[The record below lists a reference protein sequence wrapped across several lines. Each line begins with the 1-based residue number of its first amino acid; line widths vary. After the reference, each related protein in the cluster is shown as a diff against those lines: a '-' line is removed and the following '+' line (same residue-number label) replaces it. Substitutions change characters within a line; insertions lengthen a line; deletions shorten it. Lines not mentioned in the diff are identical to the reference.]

1 MLHYVKPALPGSRQ
15 AEAVGPRCKG
25 LSRIIYNYQ
34 TATNAIIVTA
44 RRRRDNCGSGLPGA
58 WFCASETR
66 HYSAARSLRSSK
78 LKTVCLWRLR
88 HKQNARFQLVWDD
101 FRRGPGRAGESKLPS
116 SATLADPG
124 SGIAAAQPAGGNQGS
139 DWLPIFLPAS
149 GSGCGLLS
157 SWLRVTANFRSA
169 RGPNVRTAG
178 AMTINDIAQ
187 AWHRQAGHCT
197 HLRKPE
203 GLSEAKLKAKR

>member
-1 MLHYVKPALPGSRQ
+1 M
-15 AEAVGPRCKG
+15 
-25 LSRIIYNYQ
+25 
-34 TATNAIIVTA
+34 TA

-58 WFCASETR
+58 WFCVSETR

-124 SGIAAAQPAGGNQGS
+124 SGIAAAQQAGGGQGS
-139 DWLPIFLPAS
+139 GWSPIFLPAS
-149 GSGCGLLS
+149 GSGCGLLFQTQKAPQTG
-157 SWLRVTANFRSA
+157 RAFGKR
-169 RGPNVRTAG
+169 PQCPDVRQLAAG
-178 AMTINDIAQ
+178 F
-187 AWHRQAGHCT
+187 
-197 HLRKPE
+197 
-203 GLSEAKLKAKR
+203 AKRPAG

>member
-1 MLHYVKPALPGSRQ
+1 MP
-15 AEAVGPRCKG
+15 
-25 LSRIIYNYQ
+25 
-34 TATNAIIVTA
+34 
-44 RRRRDNCGSGLPGA
+44 
-58 WFCASETR
+58 
-66 HYSAARSLRSSK
+66 K
-78 LKTVCLWRLR
+78 LKPVCLWRLR
-88 HKQNARFQLVWDD
+88 HKQNARFSWFEMISGADLGGRGNLNCPQA
-101 FRRGPGRAGESKLPS
+101 RRSPTPA
-116 SATLADPG
+116 PG
-124 SGIAAAQPAGGNQGS
+124 SRAAQPAGGNQGS

-187 AWHRQAGHCT
+187 ARRRQAGHCT

-203 GLSEAKLKAKR
+203 GLSETGATATAAKLPECWPGQQDVGRVPSSTAFLFRPAFLGFRLKNDYCSLRTAQSKNAAKSSLTCVNLRLV

>member
-15 AEAVGPRCKG
+15 AEAVGARCKG
-25 LSRIIYNYQ
+25 PSLIIYNYQ

-58 WFCASETR
+58 WFCVSETR

-124 SGIAAAQPAGGNQGS
+124 SGIAAAQQAGGGQGS
-139 DWLPIFLPAS
+139 GWSPIFLPAS
-149 GSGCGLLS
+149 GSGCGLLFQTQKAPQTGGAFGK
-157 SWLRVTANFRSA
+157 RRQCPDC
-169 RGPNVRTAG
+169 RGDWQQG
-178 AMTINDIAQ
+178 
-187 AWHRQAGHCT
+187 
-197 HLRKPE
+197 
-203 GLSEAKLKAKR
+203 